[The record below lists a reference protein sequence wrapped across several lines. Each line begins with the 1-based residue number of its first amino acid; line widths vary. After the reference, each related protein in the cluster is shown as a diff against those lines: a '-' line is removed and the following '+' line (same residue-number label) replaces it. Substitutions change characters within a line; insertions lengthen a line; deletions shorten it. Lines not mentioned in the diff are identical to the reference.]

1 MLRLLNILLLIVLI
15 VLGLSFAVLNADP
28 VPLNYYFGYR
38 EIPLSM
44 IVVVALATGA
54 VIGVLVSMG
63 ILLRQ
68 KQQAFRLRRQL
79 KQAEKS
85 ASSSTH
91 VLPARE

>member
-1 MLRLLNILLLIVLI
+1 MLRLVNMLLLITLI

-28 VPLNYYFGYR
+28 VTLNYYFGNKQ
-38 EIPLSM
+38 IPLSM

-68 KQQAFRLRRQL
+68 KQQTFRLRRQL
-79 KQAEKS
+79 KQVEKH
-85 ASSSTH
+85 ATSTS
-91 VLPARE
+91 VLPARK

>member
-1 MLRLLNILLLIVLI
+1 MLRLLNIILLIILI

-28 VPLNYYFGYR
+28 VALNYYFGYR
-38 EIPLSM
+38 DVPLSM

-68 KQQAFRLRRQL
+68 KQQTFRLRRQL

-85 ASSSTH
+85 AASVS
-91 VLPARE
+91 VLSVRE

>member
-1 MLRLLNILLLIVLI
+1 MLRLVNILLLITLI

-28 VPLNYYFGYR
+28 VTLNYYFGNKQ
-38 EIPLSM
+38 IPLSM

-68 KQQAFRLRRQL
+68 KQQTFRLRRQL
-79 KQAEKS
+79 KQVEKR
-85 ASSSTH
+85 ATSTS

>member
-1 MLRLLNILLLIVLI
+1 MLRLVNILLLITLI

-28 VPLNYYFGYR
+28 VTLNYYFGNKQ
-38 EIPLSM
+38 IPLSM

-68 KQQAFRLRRQL
+68 KQQIFQIRRQL

-85 ASSSTH
+85 TASTS
-91 VLPARE
+91 VVPARE

>member
-1 MLRLLNILLLIVLI
+1 MLRLLNILLLITLI

-28 VPLNYYFGYR
+28 VSLNYYFGYR

-85 ASSSTH
+85 AVSAS

>member
-1 MLRLLNILLLIVLI
+1 MLRLLNILLLIILI

-28 VPLNYYFGYR
+28 VPLNYYFGNR
-38 EIPLSM
+38 MIPLSM

-63 ILLRQ
+63 VLLRQ

-79 KQAEKS
+79 KQVEKS
-85 ASSSTH
+85 AASTTN

>member
-1 MLRLLNILLLIVLI
+1 MLRLFNVLLLIILI

-28 VPLNYYFGYR
+28 VTLNYYFGFR
-38 EIPLSM
+38 KVPLSM

-68 KQQAFRLRRQL
+68 KQQTFRLRRQL

-85 ASSSTH
+85 AESVD
-91 VLPARE
+91 VLSVRE

>member
-1 MLRLLNILLLIVLI
+1 MLRLLNILLLITLI

-68 KQQAFRLRRQL
+68 KQQMFRLRRQL

-85 ASSSTH
+85 AASSSI
-91 VLPARE
+91 LPARE

>member
-1 MLRLLNILLLIVLI
+1 MLRLLNILLLIALI
-15 VLGLSFAVLNADP
+15 VLGLSFAVLNSDP

-38 EIPLSM
+38 EVPLSM
-44 IVVVALATGA
+44 IVVIALATGA

-85 ASSSTH
+85 AASAS